1 MCVCKQLLTN
11 LHVCGCVSVHACLFV
26 VDVDGLQKLYFIK
39 LNISLPRC
47 EVDMWPESFP
57 IPREQMLKKI
67 QGKDAIF
74 CLLTEKI
81 DTEVLNAA
89 GKA

>member
-1 MCVCKQLLTN
+1 
-11 LHVCGCVSVHACLFV
+11 
-26 VDVDGLQKLYFIK
+26 
-39 LNISLPRC
+39 
-47 EVDMWPESFP
+47 MWPESFP

-81 DTEVLNAA
+81 DNEVLDAA
-89 GKA
+89 GKAHKMYCWICIEIDIQMNDR